1 MKGKNILWGT
11 ALYLTTVL
19 ALYNR
24 KPVALTEDEALRS
37 SNRDPGTWRAE
48 KVRAAKSAGET
59 VEAKFEKEY
68 LAKKWAR

>member
-11 ALYLTTVL
+11 ALYLTGVL

-24 KPVALTEDEALRS
+24 KKVALDEAEAKTS
-37 SNRDPGTWRAE
+37 DRDPGTWRAE
-48 KVRAAKSAGET
+48 QISAAKAAGTKLEQ
-59 VEAKFEKEY
+59 KFETAY